1 MLKIGLTGSIG
12 MGKSTTAKLFAEA
25 GLPVNDADAVVHDL
39 YNGEAA
45 PLVDAAFPGS
55 MKDGTVDRR
64 ELARQLGLQPD
75 DFTKLERIVHPLVRK
90 QEAAFIAREGQ
101 RGSSMIVLDI
111 PLLFETGAEARV
123 DVTVVVSCDPQIQR
137 QRVLARPGMTEE
149 KFNMIM
155 SRQTPDEK
163 KRLKADYV
171 IDTGH
176 GIDLARAR
184 VADII
189 ADLKQRMASGDLPVS
204 YTHLTLPTNREV

>member
-25 GLPVNDADAVVHDL
+25 GLPVNNADAVVHDL

-64 ELARQLGLQPD
+64 ELARQLALQPD
-75 DFTKLERIVHPLVRK
+75 DFTKLEQIVHPLVRK
-90 QEAAFIAREGQ
+90 QEAAFIGREGQ

-189 ADLKQRMASGDLPVS
+189 AELKQRMASGDLQ
-204 YTHLTLPTNREV
+204 NA